1 LGNDARSVVI
11 AVDASERSL
20 DALTLGRLLED
31 LKAAPVV
38 LMRFLYDPLADPAD
52 DVKLHAR
59 EEDSNSRPLRG
70 PSGPPA
76 VAVVRILGRTG

>member
-1 LGNDARSVVI
+1 LGKDARSVVI

-38 LMRFLYDPLADPAD
+38 LMRFSTTRSPTP
-52 DVKLHAR
+52 
-59 EEDSNSRPLRG
+59 
-70 PSGPPA
+70 
-76 VAVVRILGRTG
+76 RTT